1 MFADASTGFSTL
13 TISADARGALVIS
26 AISIDGFRVE
36 VSLLLLGAGFFSPPD
51 AADVVGDR
59 TLGGG
64 HRTDSISR
72 FNTH

>member
-13 TISADARGALVIS
+13 TISADAQALVIS

-59 TLGGG
+59 ALGGG